1 MGENVPWNKLSHV
14 GGKIL
19 SLLKYRI
26 NSPIVKKI
34 PHSKEDE
41 INPMIFPH
49 TSQIFFL
56 MIFHNNFLL
65 LFQLNLH
72 ITLKLCLIVIDS
84 INNCT
89 KI

>member
-1 MGENVPWNKLSHV
+1 MGEKVPWNKLSHV

-19 SLLKYRI
+19 SLLKYI
-26 NSPIVKKI
+26 FSHSKKI

-41 INPMIFPH
+41 INTMIFPH
-49 TSQIFFL
+49 TLQIFFL

-89 KI
+89 NI